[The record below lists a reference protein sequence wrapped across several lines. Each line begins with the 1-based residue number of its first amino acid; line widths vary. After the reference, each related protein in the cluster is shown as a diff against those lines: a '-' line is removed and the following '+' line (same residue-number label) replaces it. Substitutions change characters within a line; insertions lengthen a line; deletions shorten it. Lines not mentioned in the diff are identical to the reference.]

1 SASSV
6 EGLLSQDIRVYGC
19 LEHRDQ
25 SSDCFGGF
33 GRNPSRCS
41 THSSGSDT
49 RLGLGPDAR
58 RAWEYT
64 GSFPRAET
72 AKRRKS
78 ANSVCS
84 LLMRPDPPHWLTSD
98 SRWSCIVCE
107 STSSKYGTSC
117 PSLRSVLCS
126 SRSCQKASI
135 LVTTT
140 ASGVDILPCFPE
152 TPLPCSDCLSTVTS
166 ASTRSPWAFSGP
178 SCSIPF
184 VFARRRFSGKM
195 KGSRTRTMAFDD
207 RRCCWLL
214 AV

>member
-1 SASSV
+1 
-6 EGLLSQDIRVYGC
+6 IRVYGC

-72 AKRRKS
+72 AKRRES

-98 SRWSCIVCE
+98 SRWRSEERRVGKE
-107 STSSKYGTSC
+107 
-117 PSLRSVLCS
+117 RSVMWGPHQREARAWQAGGEAGGRKWYRGS
-126 SRSCQKASI
+126 DERRKEPAR
-135 LVTTT
+135 T
-140 ASGVDILPCFPE
+140 AGSERRTE
-152 TPLPCSDCLSTVTS
+152 T
-166 ASTRSPWAFSGP
+166 
-178 SCSIPF
+178 
-184 VFARRRFSGKM
+184 
-195 KGSRTRTMAFDD
+195 
-207 RRCCWLL
+207 
-214 AV
+214 